1 MRREVLLREL
11 KREAAMPG
19 PLPGVP
25 YDSPE
30 DQKARR
36 ETLATA
42 LRGYDRYIPGSIKPT
57 GQWYRGEAA

>member
-1 MRREVLLREL
+1 MTRDKLL
-11 KREAAMPG
+11 KRLLIEGAMPG